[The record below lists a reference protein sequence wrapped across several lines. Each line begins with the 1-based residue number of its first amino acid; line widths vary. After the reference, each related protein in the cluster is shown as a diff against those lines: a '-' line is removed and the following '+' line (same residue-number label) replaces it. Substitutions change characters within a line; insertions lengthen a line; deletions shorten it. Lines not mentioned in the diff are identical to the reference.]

1 METLNKLR
9 DCYELNLKD
18 LNKRNVLLQYVL
30 NYLNKEG
37 SKMHSELVYL
47 LFLYLSRLDQGAQ
60 KSSVLLYSI
69 ILKDHK
75 DIKIKKEAALLLE
88 KF

>member
-1 METLNKLR
+1 MNKLR
-9 DCYELNLKD
+9 DSYEANLGD
-18 LNKRNVLLQYVL
+18 SAKRNVLVHYVL

-37 SKMHSELVYL
+37 GKMHGELVYL
-47 LFLYLSRLDQGAQ
+47 LFLYLSRLDRGAL

-75 DIKIKKEAALLLE
+75 DIKIRKEATL
-88 KF
+88 